1 MGINKIG
8 KSKYQARYFA
18 GYNAKGKR
26 VYPSK
31 TFRTLSE
38 ATQWLTA
45 KLREKH
51 LGQYVE
57 ATSLTLI
64 DYVDQWLEL
73 KKQSVRENTFRN
85 YQIYIDNYLRNEALA
100 KMKVGNIRPFH
111 IEQWQTALLQRGLSN
126 ATVALQRGV
135 LSGILSRA
143 VKHRLMMQ
151 NPVSDAEP
159 VKKRQNEM
167 HCLTPQQAVRFMG
180 ECQGEPGLLFKMMLN
195 VGLRPEEM
203 MGIKWADLHL
213 NGKGSVTVRQVVLRL
228 HGGGWRFAEPK
239 TVNSLRRVGFAS
251 WLVAELKE
259 HRRTQLAQ
267 RLKVGEHYKD
277 YGLVFA
283 SGIGTPLSR
292 GFLLPKFKKT
302 LERAEIDTAV
312 RWYDLRHSFV
322 TLSLAAGVDAK
333 TVSAEAGHADVGFTL
348 TKYGHVLEVMREGAV
363 DKREALLSGHK

>member
-1 MGINKIG
+1 
-8 KSKYQARYFA
+8 
-18 GYNAKGKR
+18 
-26 VYPSK
+26 
-31 TFRTLSE
+31 
-38 ATQWLTA
+38 
-45 KLREKH
+45 
-51 LGQYVE
+51 
-57 ATSLTLI
+57 
-64 DYVDQWLEL
+64 
-73 KKQSVRENTFRN
+73 
-85 YQIYIDNYLRNEALA
+85 
-100 KMKVGNIRPFH
+100 
-111 IEQWQTALLQRGLSN
+111 
-126 ATVALQRGV
+126 
-135 LSGILSRA
+135 
-143 VKHRLMMQ
+143 
-151 NPVSDAEP
+151 
-159 VKKRQNEM
+159 
-167 HCLTPQQAVRFMG
+167 MG

-259 HRRTQLAQ
+259 HRKTQLAQ